1 MIVFTLQYVVKVPAN
16 VFNYPKSGIELE
28 AFSLITYIALE
39 YRLTILIVVSLP
51 LIQNTLAV

>member
-1 MIVFTLQYVVKVPAN
+1 MFTLQYVVKVPAN